1 MKSYNK
7 NISYTVENEIFI
19 NIIYDMKKRILG
31 FFFLGEKICK
41 KNIKY

>member
-19 NIIYDMKKRILG
+19 NKYENLIEINY
-31 FFFLGEKICK
+31 GE
-41 KNIKY
+41 